1 MKWGSV
7 AESGDTRIIKKFA
20 WLPIRIKNKWSDRR
34 VQWRWLERVKIEQE
48 YNTFFD
54 DINPVKDLRLWL
66 FGGFWKNE
74 RFLEF
79 NLDEIRDKKLKKL
92 GI

>member
-7 AESGDTRIIKKFA
+7 AKNGETRIIKKFA
-20 WLPIRIKNKWSDRR
+20 WLPIRIENRWSDRKI
-34 VQWRWLERVKIEQE
+34 QWRWLEPIKIEQE
-48 YNTFFD
+48 YNTMYD
-54 DINPVKDLRLWL
+54 GLNPIPYLKIWL
-66 FGGFWKNE
+66 FGGYWKNK

>member
-7 AESGDTRIIKKFA
+7 AKNGETRIVKKFA
-20 WLPIRIKNKWSDRR
+20 WLPIRIKNRWSDIKI
-34 VQWRWLERVKIEQE
+34 QWRWLESVKIEQE
-48 YNTFFD
+48 YNTMFD
-54 DINPVKDLRLWL
+54 GLNPITELKIWL
-66 FGGFWKNE
+66 FGGYWKNE